1 MKHLI
6 ITVLICAFF
15 AGCKSLSSKNEITAF
30 IPGTYIAYYEN
41 EFHKTHDTLLIQ
53 ENTAAQ
59 NVYEITRRYYYTTV
73 VDGRELTPTYK
84 KENWTALYDA
94 SNNILTEQRH
104 GSFISFDPKQHHLKR
119 GSRIYQKIDQ

>member
-6 ITVLICAFF
+6 ISSLIVAFF
-15 AGCKSLSSKNEITAF
+15 IACNSLQGKDEIISF

-41 EFHKTHDTLLIQ
+41 EFHKTHDTLIIQ

-84 KENWTALYDA
+84 KEALTALFDEEH
-94 SNNILTEQRH
+94 NILTDQQH
-104 GSFISFDPKQHHLKR
+104 GSIISFDIQQKTLKR
-119 GSRIYQKIDQ
+119 GSREYKKID

>member
-6 ITVLICAFF
+6 ISLLIVAFF
-15 AGCKSLSSKNEITAF
+15 IACNGLKGKDEIISF

-41 EFHKTHDTLLIQ
+41 EFHKTHDTLIIQ
-53 ENTAAQ
+53 ENITAQ

-84 KENWTALYDA
+84 KEEWTALFDTEH
-94 SNNILTEQRH
+94 NILNEQKH
-104 GSFISFDPKQHHLKR
+104 GSIISFDIENRSLKR
-119 GSRIYQKIDQ
+119 GSRAYKKID

>member
-6 ITVLICAFF
+6 IALLIVAFF
-15 AGCKSLSSKNEITAF
+15 IACRDVEGKDDIIAF

-41 EFHKTHDTLLIQ
+41 EFHKTHDTLIIQ
-53 ENTAAQ
+53 ENTAAK

-84 KENWTALYDA
+84 KEALIALFDKEH
-94 SNNILTEQRH
+94 NILTDQQH
-104 GSFISFDPKQHHLKR
+104 GSIISFDIRHKTLKR
-119 GSRIYQKIDQ
+119 GSREYKKID